1 MKTVALLGNFQEP
14 GLNLAGTLSYTDE
27 ESAQRGAE
35 NLVRV
40 RGMLEGYAPFMALLG
55 IPQPVRKLEAQ
66 AKKEEVSF
74 VAGVDGAAVGVLL
87 DKAKDFLAL
96 AQPPSGGS

>member
-1 MKTVALLGNFQEP
+1 
-14 GLNLAGTLSYTDE
+14 
-27 ESAQRGAE
+27 
-35 NLVRV
+35 
-40 RGMLEGYAPFMALLG
+40 LG